1 MVGEVT
7 IFPAE
12 PATVTV
18 PPTPSAAEDL
28 DLLRQ
33 AARGDGQAFHKLVD
47 RHGQSLYRL
56 AVSLAG
62 NSADAEDLVQECLAG
77 AFRGLD
83 RFEGRSSVKTW
94 LTRILVTQVARWRRS
109 RRGKTALSIQA
120 MDSGHGG
127 DNGGETADW
136 VGASSGTDPADH
148 VGRQVDV
155 QAALRTL
162 SAEHREVLVLREF
175 QGLAYEEIAE
185 VLGVPRGTVE
195 SRLHRARAE
204 LRGRLK
210 SYLP

>member
-1 MVGEVT
+1 MGGEVT
-7 IFPAE
+7 IFSAE
-12 PATVTV
+12 PAIVTA
-18 PPTPSAAEDL
+18 PPTPTAAEDL
-28 DLLRQ
+28 GLLRQ

-56 AVSLAG
+56 AFSLAG

-120 MDSGHGG
+120 MDGGSGSSDESADG
-127 DNGGETADW
+127 ADW
-136 VGASSGTDPADH
+136 VGASGIDPADH
-148 VGRQVDV
+148 VARQVDV

-162 SAEHREVLVLREF
+162 SPEHREVLVLREF

>member
-1 MVGEVT
+1 MDADV
-7 IFPAE
+7 IILPAE
-12 PATVTV
+12 PVIVSA

-28 DLLRQ
+28 ALLRK
-33 AARGDGQAFHKLVD
+33 AARGDNQAFHKLVD

-62 NSADAEDLVQECLAG
+62 NSADAEDLVQECFAG

-120 MDSGHGG
+120 MEMGFGG
-127 DNGGETADW
+127 DTDVDAGDW
-136 VGASSGTDPADH
+136 VGAGGTDPAEH
-148 VGRQVDV
+148 VGRQADV

-185 VLGVPRGTVE
+185 VLKVPRGTVE